1 MITFSWGEKGEA
13 AGLDAVGGA
22 GVGGVSVGQDRL
34 QDQGA
39 AAVAMG
45 QPPGRQEVHAA
56 DNLLDAAV
64 ADAGQVLAHLFGHEG
79 EVVYDVFDLALEPA
93 VDQVLAPGGGAT
105 GRSRPVLVP
114 PAVRRRM
121 RPRRPFN
128 MRICWVSAK
137 PSSQG
142 QPAFLME

>member
-1 MITFSWGEKGEA
+1 MRPA
-13 AGLDAVGGA
+13 MRPPAVRSLLRISVQTRTWVPGGA

-45 QPPGRQEVHAA
+45 RAPGRQEVHAA
-56 DNLLDAAV
+56 DNLLDTAV

-93 VDQVLAPGGGAT
+93 VDQVLALGGDAGGA
-105 GRSRPVLVP
+105 GVEGAL
-114 PAVRRRM
+114 
-121 RPRRPFN
+121 
-128 MRICWVSAK
+128 
-137 PSSQG
+137 G
-142 QPAFLME
+142 G